1 MKSIPVMIKVLG
13 LFGSVVVLILF
24 MAPWQR
30 YFVNNKPLNYKD
42 PTRVS
47 DTISEILTYAGID
60 SVLNL
65 FEQTTYENMDKDY
78 IEFAGYNT
86 YSKSDLM
93 TGRIFYKIKGAD
105 TLKPLVGR
113 YRTGQFLPLD
123 KVYYKDIPPDDTR
136 YFQYLCLDK
145 KIIYRFLDLILM
157 LRKNGYTDDFEIK
170 DGYRYPSFNK
180 RTGGATYSQH
190 IYGLAIDLYIGDI
203 DKDGCFKENTDKN
216 IVYNYLDKNIIK
228 SSGGIGRYPGGNV
241 VHFDIRGHRARWDK
255 Q

>member
-1 MKSIPVMIKVLG
+1 MKSIPVMIKALG
-13 LFGSVVVLILF
+13 LLGFFVVFILF
-24 MAPWQR
+24 VAPWQR
-30 YFVNNKPLNYKD
+30 DVVNNKPLNNKD
-42 PTRVS
+42 STKVS

-65 FEQTTYENMDKDY
+65 FEQFTYENMDKDY
-78 IEFAGYNT
+78 IEFAGYND
-86 YSKSDLM
+86 YSKSELM
-93 TGRIFYKIKGAD
+93 KGRIFYKIKGAD
-105 TLKPLVGR
+105 TLIPLVGR

-123 KVYYKDIPPDDTR
+123 KVFYKNISPDDAR

-145 KIIYRFLDLILM
+145 KIIYRFLDLILT

-180 RTGGATYSQH
+180 RTGGATFSQH
-190 IYGLAIDLYIGDI
+190 IYGLAIDIYIGDV
-203 DKDGCFKENTDKN
+203 DKDGIFTEKKDKK
-216 IVYNYLDKNIIK
+216 IVYDYLDKNIIK
-228 SSGGIGRYPGGNV
+228 NTGGLGRYPGGNV